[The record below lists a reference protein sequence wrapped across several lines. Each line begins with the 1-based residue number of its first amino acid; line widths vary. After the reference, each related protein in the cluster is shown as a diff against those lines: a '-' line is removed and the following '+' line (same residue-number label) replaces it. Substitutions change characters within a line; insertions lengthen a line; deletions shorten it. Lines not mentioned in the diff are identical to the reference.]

1 MLNHNIPLHVL
12 INPFSTAFL
21 PVGIDAISFSLFLQE
36 EQGFVFR
43 CAILHICTPA
53 CIYACLPAYMQTA
66 CMHACVPESHKS
78 RPAHMTCLHMCT
90 PACIYGCLPACM
102 HAYRHICMPV
112 RMNACPPGWHKSRPA
127 YRNCLHLCMPACIY
141 ACLPA
146 HMHACLH
153 NAFLPG
159 SKKASLLIGTT
170 CIYTCMP
177 ACMHACLHICMHAC
191 IYACLPG
198 WHKSRHACMNC
209 HYIYDRVG
217 SQQTQT
223 STYM

>member
-1 MLNHNIPLHVL
+1 MPTSASVTPDSVARLLLNHNIPLHVL

-43 CAILHICTPA
+43 CAIPHICMPA

-102 HAYRHICMPV
+102 HAYRHICMPASGSHLV
-112 RMNACPPGWHKSRPA
+112 SSIACFLSRPVIQNFILFCF
-127 YRNCLHLCMPACIY
+127 RRCLGGHTARLPVHL
-141 ACLPA
+141 
-146 HMHACLH
+146 
-153 NAFLPG
+153 
-159 SKKASLLIGTT
+159 
-170 CIYTCMP
+170 
-177 ACMHACLHICMHAC
+177 
-191 IYACLPG
+191 
-198 WHKSRHACMNC
+198 
-209 HYIYDRVG
+209 
-217 SQQTQT
+217 
-223 STYM
+223 

>member
-1 MLNHNIPLHVL
+1 MH
-12 INPFSTAFL
+12 A
-21 PVGIDAISFSLFLQE
+21 
-36 EQGFVFR
+36 
-43 CAILHICTPA
+43 CLHICR
-53 CIYACLPAYMQTA
+53 LLA

-102 HAYRHICMPV
+102 HAYRHICMPF

-146 HMHACLH
+146 HMHACLQ

-198 WHKSRHACMNC
+198 WHKNRHACTNTTTGNRR
-209 HYIYDRVG
+209 HH
-217 SQQTQT
+217 T
-223 STYM
+223 SLMDQFLAG

>member
-1 MLNHNIPLHVL
+1 
-12 INPFSTAFL
+12 
-21 PVGIDAISFSLFLQE
+21 
-36 EQGFVFR
+36 
-43 CAILHICTPA
+43 
-53 CIYACLPAYMQTA
+53 
-66 CMHACVPESHKS
+66 
-78 RPAHMTCLHMCT
+78 MTCLHMCT

-198 WHKSRHACMNC
+198 WHKSRHVSWCLYELPLYMIGWEVNKRRRRHICKSMYVYRMHIIYAVI
-209 HYIYDRVG
+209 YIYIYICLCIARRLPFFP
-217 SQQTQT
+217 
-223 STYM
+223 